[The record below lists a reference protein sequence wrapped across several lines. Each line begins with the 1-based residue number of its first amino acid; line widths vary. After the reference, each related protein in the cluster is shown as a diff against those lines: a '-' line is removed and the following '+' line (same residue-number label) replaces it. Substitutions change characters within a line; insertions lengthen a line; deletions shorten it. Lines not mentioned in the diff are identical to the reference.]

1 MDRREF
7 LTVAGTVGVAAGVSV
22 GTDAFAEDS
31 TPREYYELRQYSFDS
46 QEQADAFH
54 DPAAKVV
61 LPALN
66 RAGISPVGVFVPV
79 DAYTPVYLL
88 LRHAS
93 LESFVTLKSRL
104 LADQEFL
111 DQGAS
116 FLNVDYTAPTFAR
129 IQSSLLVAFTGMPQ
143 LETPAQGPDR
153 VFQLRT
159 YESPTL
165 VAAQVKI
172 EMFNQAEIDIFR
184 RCGVNPVFFGET
196 LAGAAMP
203 NLTYMV
209 GFGSVD
215 AQTAAWNTF
224 RAHPDW
230 KELSSRPEYAK
241 KNLVSNITN
250 VVLKPA
256 AYSQI

>member
-7 LTVAGTVGVAAGVSV
+7 LTVAGATGAVVGLGTGVS
-22 GTDAFAEDS
+22 AEDS
-31 TPREYYELRQYSFDS
+31 TREYYELRQYSFDS
-46 QEQADAFH
+46 EAQAKAFH
-54 DPAAKVV
+54 QFAGDVALAAF
-61 LPALN
+61 N
-66 RAGISPVGVFVPV
+66 RAGISPVGAFVAV
-79 DAYTPVYLL
+79 DSFSPLYLL
-88 LRHAS
+88 LRHPS
-93 LESFVTLKSRL
+93 LDSVVTLKTKL
-104 LADQEFL
+104 LADAEFTTK
-111 DQGAS
+111 GAA
-116 FLNVDYTAPTFAR
+116 FLNVEYTAPTYTR
-129 IQSSLLVAFTGMPQ
+129 IQSSLMVAFTSMPR
-143 LETPAQGPDR
+143 LETPAKGPDR

-196 LAGAAMP
+196 IAGAAMP

-209 GFGSVD
+209 GFDNVE

>member
-7 LTVAGTVGVAAGVSV
+7 LTVAGAAGAAVSL
-22 GTDAFAEDS
+22 GAGAAAEDA
-31 TPREYYELRQYSFDS
+31 TREYYELRQYSFDS
-46 QEQADAFH
+46 KEQTDAFH
-54 DPAAKVV
+54 GPAGEIV

-79 DAYTPVYLL
+79 EGFSPVYLL
-88 LRHAS
+88 LRHAT
-93 LESFVTLKSRL
+93 LESFATLNTRL
-104 LADQEFL
+104 LADQTFME
-111 DQGAS
+111 QGAS
-116 FLNVDYTAPTFAR
+116 FLNVEYTTPTYAR
-129 IQSSLLVAFTGMPQ
+129 IQSSLMVAFTSMPH
-143 LETPAQGPDR
+143 LETPVKSPDR

-165 VAAQVKI
+165 LAAQSKI
-172 EMFNQAEIDIFR
+172 KMFNEAEIDIFR

-196 LAGAAMP
+196 IAGAAMP

-209 GFGSVD
+209 GFDNTD
-215 AQTAAWNTF
+215 AQTNAWNTF

-250 VVLKPA
+250 VVLKPT